1 MKRGHCILA
10 AGLCILA
17 GLVSGCGDKK
27 QQTSEEITTAED
39 GTVAVEVLDN
49 DQIALVYNG
58 YDPEVHGM
66 MFTITNKSDDQMVN
80 VYFSDVVV
88 DGERRFSQCLDWMWK
103 HRQVRTRFVW
113 WIVMQHRLL

>member
-66 MFTITNKSDDQMVN
+66 MFTITNKSD
-80 VYFSDVVV
+80 S
-88 DGERRFSQCLDWMWK
+88 G
-103 HRQVRTRFVW
+103 
-113 WIVMQHRLL
+113 

>member
-39 GTVAVEVLDN
+39 GTVAM
-49 DQIALVYNG
+49 I
-58 YDPEVHGM
+58 
-66 MFTITNKSDDQMVN
+66 
-80 VYFSDVVV
+80 
-88 DGERRFSQCLDWMWK
+88 
-103 HRQVRTRFVW
+103 
-113 WIVMQHRLL
+113 RLHWYIMDMIRKFME